1 MHATAHSAG
10 SLVDRGAI
18 AGVLERERRVE
29 PGDSATDD
37 CNSRRGCAEEP
48 CWTKHGGGGERG
60 SSRLYDFAASRSGME
75 AFVLDLTNRPSRG
88 LRFREVFKQSLK
100 FGE

>member
-1 MHATAHSAG
+1 MHATAHSTR

-37 CNSRRGCAEEP
+37 CNSRRGRAEEP
-48 CWTKHGGGGERG
+48 CWTKHGGGGECG
-60 SSRLYDFAASRSGME
+60 SACLYDFTAGRSAMV
-75 AFVLDLTNRPSRG
+75 AFVLDLANRPSRG

-100 FGE
+100 FSE